1 MICLLNSGTGSA
13 AGKTSWSVPFFFKFE
28 VLQRFSLAIIASDQ
42 VFEGHTHYVMQ
53 VNFNPKDSNTFASA
67 SLDRTIKI
75 WSVGS
80 GTAHYT
86 LEGHD
91 KGVNCV
97 DYYFGGDK
105 PYLVSGADDKLVK
118 VWDYQNKACVQTLEG
133 HTNNVT
139 VVCFHPELPIIISG
153 SEDGE
158 YFCKQLVAVVLSISL
173 GTVRVWHA
181 NTYRLENTLNYGME
195 RVWTMAYMR
204 GSNDVA
210 FGYDEGT
217 ISIKVRHFASLDLN
231 SRSHS
236 LLLSHNSLDGKS
248 LPFLWTTREKLSGPS
263 TVKYRLQ
270 MSRPLLK
277 KNLPMARELFFP

>member
-1 MICLLNSGTGSA
+1 
-13 AGKTSWSVPFFFKFE
+13 
-28 VLQRFSLAIIASDQ
+28 
-42 VFEGHTHYVMQ
+42 MQ

-158 YFCKQLVAVVLSISL
+158 LVVFVPDPTTMLELS
-173 GTVRVWHA
+173 VQ
-181 NTYRLENTLNYGME
+181 EQ
-195 RVWTMAYMR
+195 
-204 GSNDVA
+204 
-210 FGYDEGT
+210 
-217 ISIKVRHFASLDLN
+217 FAS
-231 SRSHS
+231 
-236 LLLSHNSLDGKS
+236 GMQI
-248 LPFLWTTREKLSGPS
+248 P
-263 TVKYRLQ
+263 TV
-270 MSRPLLK
+270 
-277 KNLPMARELFFP
+277 